1 MDVSSKP
8 SSGRGPELLDGE
20 EAGAVTAFRERLNA
34 YAEKAMREGKRRSS
48 WVNVDETYEG
58 TVRKLFEA
66 IIAPG
71 SAFLREL
78 RPFAQRLAHLGMLSG
93 LGRTV
98 LKSTLPGL
106 PDTYQGTEIW
116 DFSFVD
122 PDNRRP
128 VDYRA

>member
-1 MDVSSKP
+1 
-8 SSGRGPELLDGE
+8 
-20 EAGAVTAFRERLNA
+20 
-34 YAEKAMREGKRRSS
+34 
-48 WVNVDETYEG
+48 
-58 TVRKLFEA
+58 
-66 IIAPG
+66 
-71 SAFLREL
+71 
-78 RPFAQRLAHLGMLSG
+78 MLSG

-128 VDYRA
+128 VDYPALTRMLDGEGKGIARSRRSWRTGRTGG